1 MVEGISRR
9 RFTSAEYHAM
19 AEAGILSEDERVE
32 LIAGEIVRMAPI
44 GSRHAGCVKRLNRQF
59 SLLGD
64 RALVSVQDP
73 IALGP
78 SHEPE
83 PDLAIL
89 RPREDDYTQSHPAPS
104 DVLLLIEVADFSLDY
119 DRTVKIP
126 LYARAGIPEVW
137 LVDLVQRAVEIY
149 RQPSEGGYGDVR
161 VLHPGDSLSPRA
173 FPDFQLPVESIFAG

>member
-1 MVEGISRR
+1 MVEGVSRR

-44 GSRHAGCVKRLNRQF
+44 GSRHAGCVKRLNRRF
-59 SLLGD
+59 TLLGN

-73 IALGP
+73 IALSP

-89 RPREDDYTQSHPAPS
+89 RPREDDYSQSHPTPA
-104 DVLLLIEVADFSLDY
+104 DVLLVIEVADFSIEY
-119 DRTVKIP
+119 DRDVKIP
-126 LYARAGIPEVW
+126 LYSGAGIPEAW
-137 LVDLVQRAVEIY
+137 LVDLSQRVIEIY
-149 RQPSEGGYGDVR
+149 RAPSAAGYREVR
-161 VLHPGDSLSPRA
+161 ILHPGDPLSPQA
-173 FPDFQLPVESIFAG
+173 FPDFELTVEAILG